1 MFDFLPV
8 LREYCRTPLAI
19 FGLALVELRNRNVV
33 GPYGHDFRDLW
44 SQSREQI
51 RDLGQGHFDPAEH
64 EEVARNIAAVKLP
77 AADPV
82 SGADGPLVR
91 IWGG

>member
-1 MFDFLPV
+1 MRFGGPDGAV
-8 LREYCRTPLAI
+8 LEVTAGC
-19 FGLALVELRNRNVV
+19 VMVV
-33 GPYGHDFRDLW
+33 PAGVGHCNESKTADLLIVGAYPDNTARRDL
-44 SQSREQI
+44 R
-51 RDLGQGHFDPAEH
+51 RGDPAEH
-64 EEVARNIAAVKLP
+64 DEVVRNIAAVKLP